1 MSSLRPI
8 EKEASEALEQK
19 NYSMKVIRYNEWL
32 ICHPDVRN
40 VVYELC
46 KDDFKKIREISK
58 EEARELIKENDLK
71 MVHFNRYGAIWS

>member
-1 MSSLRPI
+1 
-8 EKEASEALEQK
+8 
-19 NYSMKVIRYNEWL
+19 MKVIRYNEWL
-32 ICHPDVRN
+32 IWHPDVRN

-46 KDDFKKIREISK
+46 KDDFKKIRQISK